1 MNKFILIGIVFCAFL
16 FICTILF
23 ANTKSISGFFVASE
37 STPKTPFQI
46 ALADPGMQE
55 YSELHSNIGIMAFHG
70 GAIEKG
76 TEQIA
81 RCIANK
87 TNSSFYIASGRKPA
101 NNLILG
107 IDPTNILQTDSQK
120 LSDFIF
126 SVKTSV
132 SILGHNRDDKIYIG
146 GLNKEL
152 RLKIAL
158 QLAKAFPGRVVSD
171 VSKMSNEFSAIS
183 EKNIVNAP
191 IYKGVQ
197 INLPKSLRPYD
208 NDYDSPANDWQYL
221 NVCNAISNAIN

>member
-1 MNKFILIGIVFCAFL
+1 MNKLILMGIVICAFVIIGTFL
-16 FICTILF
+16 FV
-23 ANTKSISGFFVASE
+23 NTKSISGLFVATETTS
-37 STPKTPFQI
+37 KTPFQI
-46 ALADPGMQE
+46 ALADPGMKE
-55 YSELHSNIGIMAFHG
+55 YSELHSNIGVMTVHG

-81 RCIANK
+81 RCIADK
-87 TNSSFYIASGRKPA
+87 TNASFYIASGRKA
-101 NNLILG
+101 SNNLSLHVPSTSILS
-107 IDPTNILQTDSQK
+107 TDSQK

-132 SILGHNRDDKIYIG
+132 SIHGHNRDDKIYVG

-152 RLKIAL
+152 RLKVAL

-171 VSKMSNEFSAIS
+171 VSKMPNDLSATS

-197 INLPKSLRPYD
+197 IELPKSLRPYD
-208 NDYDSPANDWQYL
+208 NDYDSSANEEPYL
-221 NVCNAISNAIN
+221 SVCNAIANAIN